1 MYRFPSTSE
10 PQTAS
15 HEEEYSEILRNE
27 SHAARCVACQGV
39 RSHQV
44 PVALV
49 GVSNQLQVVA
59 QEALDHRVHL
69 LRHL

>member
-1 MYRFPSTSE
+1 MYRSPSTSE

-27 SHAARCVACQGV
+27 SHAAHCVACQGV
-39 RSHQV
+39 GYHPV

-49 GVSNQLQVVA
+49 GECSIPVVKNVA
-59 QEALDHRVHL
+59 APPAGRPP
-69 LRHL
+69 